1 MRNHIKSF
9 PRQTSHYSRQDTPLK
24 RFLNPDLNVSR
35 MYYLYLE
42 AHEPEVVER
51 EKEIIKAKKERIFP
65 LPLKIKPVVTEHRY
79 RMVFNRDFNLGFGLP
94 RSDTCAKC
102 EKLNLIIKSDPNDMG
117 ARQQLADH
125 QEMADKGYQ
134 TMRGDRKAAS
144 ASWSGKSRP
153 LGSAAFSSVDAV
165 DMISFDFQQ
174 NLPTPNLQ
182 HNDVFYARQLWTYN
196 FGIHDCVAEKGY
208 MYMWDET
215 IAKRGSAEVASCLKH
230 FFQFYPSGAK
240 SLVSF
245 SDGCGGQNKNLTL
258 VGLYN
263 ELHLSGVY
271 DILNHKFLT
280 RGHTFLKNDS
290 DFAQIEKRK
299 ASAEV
304 FVPSDWFSV
313 VREASRRSPFEVV
326 AMQQEDFKNYKDFVR
341 SRYTNRHFSSGGSV
355 FRDVHW
361 LNFGWGEE
369 VDPVSGKVTLVHH
382 PNEVWMR
389 CTYSDSEPWKKVKVL
404 KKSPGSVLL
413 EQLYHAPLVLKP
425 AKIRDLKKMARHHIP
440 HPQRDFYLQISG
452 EGDGGSETEEEDDD

>member
-1 MRNHIKSF
+1 
-9 PRQTSHYSRQDTPLK
+9 
-24 RFLNPDLNVSR
+24 
-35 MYYLYLE
+35 
-42 AHEPEVVER
+42 
-51 EKEIIKAKKERIFP
+51 
-65 LPLKIKPVVTEHRY
+65 
-79 RMVFNRDFNLGFGLP
+79 
-94 RSDTCAKC
+94 
-102 EKLNLIIKSDPNDMG
+102 MG

-125 QEMADKGYQ
+125 QDMADKGYQ
-134 TMRGDRKAAS
+134 TTRGDKKAAVT
-144 ASWSGKSRP
+144 SWSGKSRP

-174 NLPTPNLQ
+174 NLPTPNLH

-196 FGIHDCVAEKGY
+196 FGTHDCVANKGY

-215 IAKRGSAEVASCLKH
+215 IAKRGSAEVASGLQH
-230 FFQFYPSGAK
+230 FFQAYHTGAK

-245 SDGCGGQNKNLTL
+245 SDGCGGQNKNLTI

-290 DFAQIEKRK
+290 DFAQIAKRK
-299 ASAEV
+299 ASATV

-313 VREASRRSPFEVV
+313 VREASHRSPFEVV
-326 AMQQEDFKNYKDFVR
+326 AMQQKDFKKYKDFIS
-341 SRYTNRHFSSGGSV
+341 SRYTSRHFSSGGSV

-382 PNEVWMR
+382 PKKGWMR
-389 CTYSDSEPWKKVKVL
+389 CTYSDREPWKKVKIL
-404 KKSPGSVLL
+404 KESPGSVLL
-413 EQLYHAPLVLKP
+413 EHLYHAPLVLKP
-425 AKIRDLKKMARHHIP
+425 AKVRDLKKMARDHIP
-440 HPQRDFYLQISG
+440 HPQRDFYSQMSG
-452 EGDGGSETEEEDDD
+452 NGDERRETEEEDNE

>member
-1 MRNHIKSF
+1 
-9 PRQTSHYSRQDTPLK
+9 
-24 RFLNPDLNVSR
+24 
-35 MYYLYLE
+35 MYNLYLE
-42 AHEPEVVER
+42 AHEPAVLNR
-51 EKEIIKAKKERIFP
+51 EKEIVKAKQERIFP
-65 LPLKIKPVVTEHRY
+65 LPLKIKPLVTEHRY
-79 RMVFNRDFNLGFGLP
+79 RMVFNRDFTLGFGLP
-94 RSDTCAKC
+94 HLDTCATCNKF
-102 EKLNLIIKSDPNDMG
+102 NIVIKSDPNDMG

-125 QEMADKGYQ
+125 QDMAGKGYQ
-134 TMRGDRKAAS
+134 TMQGDKKAAV

-174 NLPTPNLQ
+174 NLPTPNLH
-182 HNDVFYARQLWTYN
+182 HNVFYARQLWMYN
-196 FGIHDCVAEKGY
+196 FGIHDCVADKGY

-215 IAKRGSAEVASCLKH
+215 IAKRGSEEVVSCLQH
-230 FFQFYPSGAK
+230 FFQPSYHTGAK

-245 SDGCGGQNKNLTL
+245 SDGCGGQNKNLTII
-258 VGLYN
+258 GLYN

-299 ASAEV
+299 ASATV

-313 VREASRRSPFEVV
+313 VSEASHRSPIEVV
-326 AMQQEDFKNYKDFVR
+326 AMQQKDFIS
-341 SRYTNRHFSSGGSV
+341 SRYTNRHFSSGTSV

-382 PNEVWMR
+382 QNEVWMR
-389 CTYSDSEPWKKVKVL
+389 CTYSDREHWKKVKIL
-404 KKSPGSVLL
+404 KESPGSVLL

-425 AKIRDLKKMARHHIP
+425 AKVCDLKN
-440 HPQRDFYLQISG
+440 DGSG
-452 EGDGGSETEEEDDD
+452 SYSAPPA